1 IPRWHTGGGNI
12 SKRRCLALYTRFDHS
27 SYVEGNK
34 KAHKF
39 CKLMGFKDGTR
50 GRTRT
55 GMPVKAGDFE
65 SPVSTNFTTLA
76 MVPNYK
82 QEFATLK
89 VLSEKKQ
96 HWRIEPCSCTLAT
109 SFFYL

>member
-1 IPRWHTGGGNI
+1 
-12 SKRRCLALYTRFDHS
+12 
-27 SYVEGNK
+27 
-34 KAHKF
+34 
-39 CKLMGFKDGTR
+39 MGFKDGTR